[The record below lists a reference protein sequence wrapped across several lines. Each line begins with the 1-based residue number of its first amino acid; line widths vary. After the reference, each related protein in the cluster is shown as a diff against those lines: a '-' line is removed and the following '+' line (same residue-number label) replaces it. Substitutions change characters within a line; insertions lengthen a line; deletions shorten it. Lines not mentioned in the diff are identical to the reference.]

1 MKQSRLR
8 GLHRLRVGE
17 RISALEEAGFLGKVD
32 ADALRAERHVLPVAS
47 ADAMI
52 ENVLGVFGLPLGIA
66 PNFCVDGRDCLVP
79 LVVEEPSVVAALSA
93 AARLARRTGGFFTER
108 SESLLIG
115 QVHLTELQDPA
126 EAAARLEAGRAD
138 LLVAGNALLPR
149 LVARGGGLRDIEL
162 RRFVLEGGQAVLA
175 VHLLVDTRDA
185 MGANLV
191 NTLCEA
197 LAPEIAALSG
207 GHVALRILSNLA
219 DRAVVT
225 ARARFA
231 FGDLGSDEVAAL
243 QARDGI
249 VLANRIARADPYR
262 AATHNKG
269 IMNGI
274 DSLAIATGNDWRAI
288 EAGVHAWA
296 AREGRYK
303 ALTDWS
309 VGENGDLEGAI
320 RLPLKPGIVGG
331 TLANNPAAGLCLG
344 LCGVESADELA
355 ALMAAVGLAQ
365 NFAALRALAT
375 TGIQSGHMR
384 LHARGVAAAARAE
397 PGRAPADS
405 SAESLAEEQDGAV
418 ACGKVI
424 LFGEHAVVY
433 GRHALALPIRN
444 GIWAAAAE
452 SRNPRIDIPAWGV
465 SESLAGDSP
474 SALRSLVHTLAAG
487 LGLARDR
494 FAITVRTRL
503 PRAMGLGSSAALAVA
518 VGRALAVAARLAV
531 DDERINQLAFECEKL
546 AHGTPS
552 GIDNTVAC
560 YGEPLLYRRGQQPQA
575 LVLPEDPPLVIACA
589 SRPGSTEVAVAAL
602 RERRARNPALHERL
616 FDEIDALAL
625 EGRQALL
632 ARDYRSLGLLLD
644 VCHGLLNAL
653 GVSTAELETLVT
665 IAREA
670 GAAGAKLTGSGGGGS
685 IVALCP
691 GREAEVAAAFQAAG
705 YPTIEL
711 RGGSR

>member
-1 MKQSRLR
+1 MRHSRLR
-8 GLHRLRVGE
+8 GLHRLRVNE
-17 RISALEEAGFLGKVD
+17 RISALEDAGFLGKAD
-32 ADALRAERHVLPVAS
+32 ADALRAQRHVLPVAS
-47 ADAMI
+47 ANAMI

-66 PNFCVDGRDCLVP
+66 PNFCVNGRDCLVP

-93 AARLARRTGGFFTER
+93 AARLARRTGGFVTER
-108 SESLLIG
+108 NESLLIG
-115 QVHLTELQDPA
+115 QVHLTDLQDPA
-126 EAAARLEAGRAD
+126 AAVARLEARRTD

-162 RRFVLEGGQAVLA
+162 RRVVLEDGQPALA

-207 GHVALRILSNLA
+207 GRVALRILSNLT

-231 FGDLGSDEVAAL
+231 FGDLGSDEASAL

-274 DSLAIATGNDWRAI
+274 DALAIATGNDWRAI

-296 AREGRYK
+296 AREGRYT
-303 ALTDWS
+303 ALTVWS
-309 VGENGDLEGAI
+309 VGENGDLEGFI
-320 RLPLKPGIVGG
+320 KLPIKPGIVGG
-331 TLANNPAAGLCLG
+331 TIANNPAAGLCLG

-384 LHARGVAAAARAE
+384 LHARGVAAARAA
-397 PGRAPADS
+397 PGWAPADS
-405 SAESLAEEQDGAV
+405 PAGAQDGAV

-433 GRHALALPIRN
+433 GRHALALPIRD
-444 GIWAAAAE
+444 GMRAVAAE
-452 SRNPRIDIPAWGV
+452 SRNPRIDIPAWSV
-465 SESLAGDSP
+465 SESLAGESP
-474 SALRSLVHTLAAG
+474 SALRNLVDTLAAG

-494 FAITVRTRL
+494 FAITVQTRL

-518 VGRALAVAARLAV
+518 VGRALAVAARISV

-560 YGEPLLYRRGQQPQA
+560 YGEPLLYRRGEQPQT
-575 LVLPEDPPLVIACA
+575 LDLPEDPPLVIACA
-589 SRPGSTEVAVAAL
+589 SRPGSTALAVAAL

-632 ARDYRSLGLLLD
+632 ARDYRSVGLLLD

-691 GREAEVAAAFQAAG
+691 GREAEVAAAFRAAG

>member
-1 MKQSRLR
+1 MKVSRLS
-8 GLHRLRVGE
+8 GLHRLSVGE
-17 RISALEEAGFLGKVD
+17 RISALEDAGFLGKAD
-32 ADALRAERHVLPVAS
+32 ADALRAHRHILSVAS

-66 PNFCVDGRDCLVP
+66 PNFRVDGRDCLVP

-93 AARLARRTGGFFTER
+93 AARLARRTGGFVTER

-115 QVHLTELQDPA
+115 QVHLTDFPDPA
-126 EAAARLEAGRAD
+126 AAVARLEAQRND
-138 LLVAGNALLPR
+138 LLVAGNAVLPR

-162 RRFVLEGGQAVLA
+162 RRFELEGGQPALA

-197 LAPEIAALSG
+197 LAPEIAAVSG
-207 GHVALRILSNLA
+207 GRIALRILSNLA
-219 DRAVVT
+219 DRAIVA

-231 FGDLGSDEVAAL
+231 LGDLGSDEAAAL

-249 VLANRIARADPYR
+249 ILANRIARADPYR

-274 DSLAIATGNDWRAI
+274 DPLAIATGNDWRAI
-288 EAGVHAWA
+288 DAGVHAWA
-296 AREGRYK
+296 AREGRYT
-303 ALTDWS
+303 ALTDWY
-309 VGENGDLEGAI
+309 VGANGDLEGSI
-320 RLPLKPGIVGG
+320 RLPVKPGIVGG
-331 TLANNPAAGLCLG
+331 TLANNPAAGLCLK
-344 LCGVESADELA
+344 LCGVGSADELA

-365 NFAALRALAT
+365 NFAALRALVT
-375 TGIQSGHMR
+375 TGLQSGHMR
-384 LHARGVAAAARAE
+384 LHARGVAAAALAE
-397 PGRAPADS
+397 TRRVPAGAPADG
-405 SAESLAEEQDGAV
+405 QDGAV

-433 GRHALALPIRN
+433 GRHALAVPIRN
-444 GIWAAAAE
+444 GMRACAAE
-452 SRNPRIDIPAWGV
+452 SRNPRIDIPGWGV

-474 SALRSLVHTLAAG
+474 SGLCGLVATLAAG
-487 LGLARDR
+487 LGLAHDR

-518 VGRALAVAARLAV
+518 VGRALAAAAHIAV

-560 YGEPLLYRRGQQPQA
+560 YGEPLLYRRGQPPER
-575 LVLPEDPPLVIACA
+575 LVLPEDPPLVIASA
-589 SRPGSTEVAVAAL
+589 SRPGSTAVAVAAL
-602 RERRARNPALHERL
+602 RERRARKTAVYERL

-632 ARDYRSLGLLLD
+632 VRDYRSLGLLLD

-665 IAREA
+665 IARDA

-691 GREAEVAAAFQAAG
+691 GREAEVAAAFTAAG

-711 RGGSR
+711 RGGTG

>member
-17 RISALEEAGFLGKVD
+17 RISALEDAGFLGKAD

-126 EAAARLEAGRAD
+126 EAVARLEAGRTD
-138 LLVAGNALLPR
+138 LLVAGNALLSR

-162 RRFVLEGGQAVLA
+162 RPLVLDGGQAALA
-175 VHLLVDTRDA
+175 VHLLVDTQDA

-207 GHVALRILSNLA
+207 GNVALRILSNLA

-231 FGDLGSDEVAAL
+231 LGDLGSDEAAAL
-243 QARDGI
+243 LARDGI

-274 DSLAIATGNDWRAI
+274 DPLAIATGNDWRAI

-296 AREGRYK
+296 AREGRYT

-320 RLPLKPGIVGG
+320 RLPIKPGIVGG
-331 TLANNPAAGLCLG
+331 TIANNPAAGLCLG

-384 LHARGVAAAARAE
+384 LHARGVAAAHAE
-397 PGRAPADS
+397 SGRAPA
-405 SAESLAEEQDGAV
+405 ESPSEEQDGTV

-444 GIWAAAAE
+444 GIWATAAD
-452 SRNPRIDIPAWGV
+452 SRSPRIDIPAWGV

-474 SALRSLVHTLAAG
+474 SALRNLVHTLAAG

-494 FAITVRTRL
+494 FAITVRSRL

-518 VGRALAVAARLAV
+518 VGRALAVAARLGV

-589 SRPGSTEVAVAAL
+589 SRPGSTAVAVAAL
-602 RERRARNPALHERL
+602 RERRARNPALYERL

-691 GREAEVAAAFQAAG
+691 GRQAEVAAAFQAAG